1 MVENSNEGL
10 RGQIYHNG
18 TLQEPNQR
26 SSGEEC
32 RGSEVLEAATSNFLF
47 AYESVQRLCN
57 RCKMIQKRGVKPV
70 TEIGGYVPKWSPTP
84 VPPTSRPG
92 LTFPDFRIFTTFLPT
107 DPTPW

>member
-1 MVENSNEGL
+1 MGKGPGMVENSSEGL
-10 RGQIYHNG
+10 PGQIYHNG

-32 RGSEVLEAATSNFLF
+32 GGSEVLEAATLHFLV

-57 RCKMIQKRGVKPV
+57 RCKMFQKRGVKPV

-84 VPPTSRPG
+84 VPP
-92 LTFPDFRIFTTFLPT
+92 LAQA
-107 DPTPW
+107 